1 GEGVRKAI
9 STKDKDVIG
18 TMKFDQTA
26 CDCLLDP
33 TVTIAFE
40 GFIIPPKQGAIK
52 KELETVN
59 AQAFELALR
68 VAAQGDLPFSWTLV
82 KYHDVLQ
89 CREKIDLFLKFPKV
103 LQKDKIST
111 FLALY
116 VLLRGD
122 TSFITQGLNGMET
135 RYLSYF
141 AEAFADMEVKVHSI
155 HTAVPLPLTQA

>member
-1 GEGVRKAI
+1 
-9 STKDKDVIG
+9 
-18 TMKFDQTA
+18 
-26 CDCLLDP
+26 
-33 TVTIAFE
+33 
-40 GFIIPPKQGAIK
+40 
-52 KELETVN
+52 
-59 AQAFELALR
+59 
-68 VAAQGDLPFSWTLV
+68 V

-89 CREKIDLFLKFPKV
+89 CREKIDLFLKLTKV

-141 AEAFADMEVKVHSI
+141 AEAFAEMEVKVQSI
-155 HTAVPLPLTQA
+155 HIAVPLPLTQAMGLIDERIRNERR